1 MKFDAIFIV
10 CFNDETHGPSILVD
24 PRPNTRQLPCARD
37 MHSDE
42 EAKAVMGNEIRPS
55 MVFNLPQYESYIR
68 VFVYNYR
75 TAGRPT
81 TMPSRESYTPMN
93 VIRFARLI
101 NLSNPLT
108 SMPGQRYFIDL
119 AQSSMYAFTHAAMLF
134 ALDLGEISQHD
145 LNIFVNTG
153 RATPQHVQHFIN
165 HLNTPIAQPMHALIE
180 PAMQTP
186 TPSDSFDDLI
196 FALELDDIKVNITE
210 CVICRDI
217 TFPPRRRLNL
227 CGHTFHRHCIREWAK
242 QSSTCPLC
250 RGKIDRLDV
259 E

>member
-1 MKFDAIFIV
+1 MKFDAIFIT
-10 CFNDETHGPSILVD
+10 CFNDETHGPSIMVD

-37 MHSDE
+37 MRNDE
-42 EAKAVMGNEIRPS
+42 EAQAVMGNEIHPS

-81 TMPSRESYTPMN
+81 QMLWRESYTPMN

-108 SMPGQRYFIDL
+108 SVPGQRYFIDL
-119 AQSSMYAFTHAAMLF
+119 VQSSMYAFTHAAMLF
-134 ALDLGEISQHD
+134 ALNLGEISQHD
-145 LNIFVNTG
+145 LNAFVNTG
-153 RATPQHVQHFIN
+153 RATPQHVQHFVD
-165 HLNTPIAQPMHALIE
+165 HLNAPIAQPMPALTE
-180 PAMQTP
+180 PALRLP
-186 TPSDSFDDLI
+186 TPADPFDDLI
-196 FALELDDIKVNITE
+196 FALELDDVKVDIHE
-210 CVICRDI
+210 CVICCDI
-217 TFPPRRRLNL
+217 TSPPRRRLNM

-242 QSSTCPLC
+242 QSSACPLC